1 MFRNF
6 LTYTNANCFW
16 QFIYTYVTHLVEK
29 QQSSSTASRQ
39 DVILS
44 AVLPV
49 LPLEDRQEQR
59 CSSPGG
65 TRAETSLADTS
76 WPSCRWIGRRWRRW
90 KYMFAHG
97 QLWVDPHAQITN
109 DGHWL
114 DDTVVHRD
122 GSDHC
127 KCVAELNQRSSV
139 LSPFNCSIQHTDQ
152 QTVHRTVRYII
163 QSNQAILF

>member
-1 MFRNF
+1 MFRHF

-16 QFIYTYVTHLVEK
+16 QFIYTVWHTL
-29 QQSSSTASRQ
+29 SRNSNPAARHPGKM
-39 DVILS
+39 LYSLHS
-44 AVLPV
+44 AVVPV
-49 LPLEDRQEQR
+49 LPLEDQQEQR
-59 CSSPGG
+59 CSSPGS
-65 TRAETSLADTS
+65 TRAETSRADTS
-76 WPSCRWIGRRWRRW
+76 RPSCQWIGRRWRGW

-139 LSPFNCSIQHTDQ
+139 LSPFNCNIQHTDQ
-152 QTVHRTVRYII
+152 QTVHRTVV
-163 QSNQAILF
+163 AT